1 MVKRSIGLITIF
13 LLLLNMNTSAQKK
26 QVSYLALGD
35 SYTIGEGLPLE
46 ENFPNQLANM
56 IRAKGIEVT
65 GPDIVAKTGWTT
77 FELKDGIAA
86 AKLKEQYD
94 WVTLLIGVN
103 NQYRGLAPEDYAR
116 EFEQLLK
123 QAIQFAGGKSSN
135 VVVVSIP
142 DWGAT
147 PFARERNRALIT
159 EQIADFNL
167 RNSRIASKNNVKYV
181 DITEGTREAM
191 INPELLAGDKLHY
204 SAVEYARWASAIL
217 KEMGL

>member
-1 MVKRSIGLITIF
+1 ME
-13 LLLLNMNTSAQKK
+13 TSAQKK
-26 QVSYLALGD
+26 QISYLALGD

-46 ENFPNQLANM
+46 ENFPNQLAKM
-56 IRAKGIEVT
+56 IRAKGIEVI

-103 NQYRGLAPEDYAR
+103 NQYRGLPPEDYAR

-123 QAIQFAGGKSSN
+123 QAIRFAGGKASN

-167 RNSRIASKNNVKYV
+167 RN
-181 DITEGTREAM
+181 ITEGTREAM

-204 SAVEYARWASAIL
+204 SAVEYARWAQAIL

>member
-46 ENFPNQLANM
+46 ENFPNQLAKM

>member
-1 MVKRSIGLITIF
+1 MVKRSIGLIAIF
-13 LLLLNMNTSAQKK
+13 LLLLNMSTSAQKK

-46 ENFPNQLANM
+46 ENFPNQLAKM
-56 IRAKGIEVT
+56 IRAKGIEVA

-167 RNSRIASKNNVKYV
+167 RNSRISSKNNVRYV
-181 DITEGTREAM
+181 DITEGSREAM

-204 SAVEYARWASAIL
+204 SAVEYARWAAAIL

>member
-1 MVKRSIGLITIF
+1 MVKRSIGLIALLI
-13 LLLLNMNTSAQKK
+13 LLLNMETSAQKK
-26 QVSYLALGD
+26 QISYLALGD

-46 ENFPNQLANM
+46 ESFPNQLAKM
-56 IRAKGIEVT
+56 IRAKGIEVV

-77 FELKDGIAA
+77 SELKDGIAA
-86 AKLKEQYD
+86 AKLNEQYD

-103 NQYRGLAPEDYAR
+103 NQYRGLPPEDYAR

-167 RNSRIASKNNVKYV
+167 RNSRIASKNNVRYV

-191 INPELLAGDKLHY
+191 INPELLASDKLHY

>member
-1 MVKRSIGLITIF
+1 MVKRSIRFIAVF
-13 LLLLNMNTSAQKK
+13 LLLLNMETSAQKK
-26 QVSYLALGD
+26 QISYLALGD

-46 ENFPNQLANM
+46 ENFPNLLAKM
-56 IRAKGIEVT
+56 IRAKGVEVM

-77 FELKDGIAA
+77 FELQQGIAT

-123 QAIQFAGGKSSN
+123 QAIKFAGGKASN

-191 INPELLAGDKLHY
+191 INPELLAADKLHY
-204 SAVEYARWASAIL
+204 SAVEYTRWASAIL

>member
-1 MVKRSIGLITIF
+1 M
-13 LLLLNMNTSAQKK
+13 LLNMETSAQTK
-26 QVSYLALGD
+26 QMSYLALGD

-46 ENFPNQLANM
+46 ENFPNQLAKM
-56 IRAKGIEVT
+56 IRAKGVEVI

-77 FELKDGIAA
+77 FELKDGIEAA
-86 AKLKEQYD
+86 TLKEQYD

-116 EFEQLLK
+116 EFELLLK
-123 QAIQFAGGKSSN
+123 QAIRFAGGKASN

-147 PFARERNRALIT
+147 PFARDRNRALIT

-191 INPELLAGDKLHY
+191 INPELLASDKLHY
-204 SAVEYARWASAIL
+204 SAVEYARWAQAIL

>member
-1 MVKRSIGLITIF
+1 MVKVRAIIILVF
-13 LLLLNMNTSAQKK
+13 VLLQMAVMAQKK
-26 QVSYLALGD
+26 QVTYLALGD
-35 SYTIGEGLPLE
+35 SYTIGESVPAAD
-46 ENFPNQLANM
+46 NFPNQLGKM
-56 IRAKGIEVT
+56 MREKGMDVAV
-65 GPDIVAKTGWTT
+65 DIVAKTGWTT
-77 FELKDGIAA
+77 SELKDGIAA
-86 AKLKEQYD
+86 AKLKPQYD

-103 NQYRGLAPEDYAR
+103 NQYRGLPPEDYAK

-123 QAIQFAGGKSSN
+123 QAIQFAGGKTSN

-147 PFARERNRALIT
+147 PFAKDRNRAQIT

-191 INPELLAGDKLHY
+191 IDPELLAGDKLHY
-204 SAVEYARWASAIL
+204 SGVEYARWAKAIL